1 MLRLILAA
9 EFPSTC
15 LIFLLLHRLLSI
27 RSLTAR
33 TLCCSYCS
41 HLFFFLLLKGC
52 FTQKIYFLLVWD
64 IADFFFFFFKQITP
78 CHLFFPQSAHIVWNT
93 GTDVIKMY
101 FAALQ
106 EVQSD
111 ECKLL
116 FPVLVWRL
124 RKIWVAGR
132 RYCQI
137 VFVFYFV
144 FLHKSWFRWKALVSE
159 HHLTMLI
166 LMHMLF
172 FLLPSPVLTALFL
185 FWWEHSKGKK
195 TWLIRI
201 IIFWKFVPFV
211 FKC

>member
-64 IADFFFFFFKQITP
+64 IADFFFFFLNRLHHVIF
-78 CHLFFPQSAHIVWNT
+78 FFPSQHILSEILVQT
-93 GTDVIKMY
+93 SLKCT
-101 FAALQ
+101 LQ

-172 FLLPSPVLTALFL
+172 FLFPSPVLTALFL